1 VNWAVRNPFARVIL
15 CYIRGLEAILIGLAP
30 ESGSGYPLPTRASRA
45 ILCMRKSPFPI
56 TAIGALQ

>member
-45 ILCMRKSPFPI
+45 ILCMR
-56 TAIGALQ
+56 